1 MLLCRYGIGV
11 LPGSAFG
18 DPPDALR
25 LRVAT
30 SRLYGE
36 AEWQQEAAL
45 AAEDPAAL
53 PWIAGALEWL
63 EQALAEITAG
73 LCRRGGRAGAARIS
87 ITTAAPLVSHLTG
100 MIFSSRQPTTTAAP
114 AAVHSASVAPMPTAS
129 GSW

>member
-45 AAEDPAAL
+45 AVDDPATL
-53 PWIAGALEWL
+53 PWIAASLAWL
-63 EQALAEITAG
+63 KETL
-73 LCRRGGRAGAARIS
+73 
-87 ITTAAPLVSHLTG
+87 
-100 MIFSSRQPTTTAAP
+100 
-114 AAVHSASVAPMPTAS
+114 AAVTA
-129 GSW
+129 